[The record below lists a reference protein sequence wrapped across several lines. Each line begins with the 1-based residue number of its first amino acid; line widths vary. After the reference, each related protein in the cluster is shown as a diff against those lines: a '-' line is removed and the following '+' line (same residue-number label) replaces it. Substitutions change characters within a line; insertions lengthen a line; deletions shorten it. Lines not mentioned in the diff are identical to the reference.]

1 MTGIRDCCE
10 TSFMK
15 TFSCRLNGSW
25 KKGSRNYQ
33 PNFKIILQSVS
44 VIFKFVC
51 PCLLLYFLCC
61 LYLLFMFW
69 VFIFV
74 SLSLVP
80 VPTVWILI
88 AFWCVFSFVVY
99 KVRDTTAQ
107 NLNQGRKRK
116 QWGRGRDEGTS
127 YHMRFSFHAVVS
139 SSYFVKHKRKNPTK
153 YLKKSSTRQARILI
167 NFMTQLLLELTCINL
182 PC

>member
-1 MTGIRDCCE
+1 MNVHLLMTGIRDCCE

-44 VIFKFVC
+44 VIFKFVY

-61 LYLLFMFW
+61 LYLLFMFR

-99 KVRDTTAQ
+99 KVRDTTMQ
-107 NLNQGRKRK
+107 KLNQGRKRK
-116 QWGRGRDEGTS
+116 QWGRGRDEGRS
-127 YHMRFSFHAVVS
+127 YHSGFSFHTIAL
-139 SSYFVKHKRKNPTK
+139 SSYFVNHKRKNTPK
-153 YLKKSSTRQARILI
+153 NI
-167 NFMTQLLLELTCINL
+167 NKIANYAG
-182 PC
+182 